1 MAYGC
6 SNTNDNKMINITDN
20 FRVNKP
26 APIDDRLGPFVS
38 TASALS
44 SIEIDRRHI
53 GLTVII
59 DDGTGAVEYWFKDGV
74 SNGDLE
80 VKASGGPGAT
90 PTLADVLDEGN
101 QADENIELLNDSELR
116 FGAGGGILLDN
127 GSRLREGTIDAGTG
141 GSKGIAQICGVGYE
155 LKWEAGSEYVMN
167 GNGDQIREV
176 RYKFNETPTATDD
189 VTKGFTVGSRWVLD
203 NGDVYVCS
211 DATATAAVWELAGLV
226 PYTGAT
232 QDVDL
237 GTRDLYTNKLWLLD
251 EANNNHASIH
261 YTDSDFHIEDA
272 DGHKLLVI
280 EDGFIQFHL
289 TDIIQSNLFISNLT
303 QTRDHYLPNASG
315 TIALTSDITKSAV
328 GLGNVDNTSDA
339 NKPISSATQTAL
351 DLKAP
356 IASPTFTGTVG
367 GITKSMV
374 GLGNVDN
381 TADAN
386 KAFTASQ
393 ITSGTF
399 DKARLPKVIPAV
411 AIAGS
416 AFTSGNTTSEVI
428 MSTLTIPANTLN
440 VGDVVRIS
448 GLMTYNTSAT
458 KTLRV
463 KFGTTTAGTSIY
475 SPANLASS
483 ATSTQIEL
491 LAVVTGSTTL
501 RFATNTVTGNTIY
514 GNNTGALVSQTID
527 RTQPISFIVT
537 MTKTSGPDTVTCE
550 SAFL

>member
-1 MAYGC
+1 
-6 SNTNDNKMINITDN
+6 MINITDN

-74 SNGDLE
+74 TNGDLE
-80 VKASGGPGAT
+80 SKASGGPGAT
-90 PTLADVLDEGN
+90 PTLAQVLDEGN
-101 QADENIELLNDSELR
+101 QADENIELLNDSEVR

-176 RYKFNETPTATDD
+176 RYKFGITPTATDD

-237 GTRDLYTNKLWLLD
+237 GTHDLYTNKVYLLD
-251 EANNNHASIH
+251 EPNGNHGSLH
-261 YTDSDFHIEDA
+261 YTDGDFHIEDA

-280 EDGFIQFHL
+280 EDGFIQLHL
-289 TDIIQSNLFISNLT
+289 TDSIQSNLFTSGLT

-315 TIALTSDITKSAV
+315 TIALTSDITKDAV
-328 GLGNVDNTSDA
+328 GLGNVNNTSDA
-339 NKPISSATQTAL
+339 NKPISTATQTAL

-356 IASPTFTGTVG
+356 INNPTFTGTVG

-374 GLGNVDN
+374 GLGSVDN
-381 TADAN
+381 TADAS
-386 KAFTASQ
+386 KTFTAAQ
-393 ITSGTF
+393 ITSGVF
-399 DKARLPKVIPAV
+399 DKARIPKVTFPTV
-411 AIAGS
+411 H
-416 AFTSGNTTSEVI
+416 FSG
-428 MSTLTIPANTLN
+428 STLAGNFGNGVEGVIQTLSIPANTLASGDIIRLGFMYSFSAN
-440 VGDVVRIS
+440 VGTKSPRIRFGS
-448 GLMTYNTSAT
+448 NTTTGNSIYIPASQGAT
-458 KTLRV
+458 ITNIQGELFMIVTSSTNLRIWSTATV
-463 KFGTTTAGTSIY
+463 AGFGTTT
-475 SPANLASS
+475 S
-483 ATSTQIEL
+483 AL
-491 LAVVTGSTTL
+491 
-501 RFATNTVTGNTIY
+501 TNNTID
-514 GNNTGALVSQTID
+514 L
-527 RTQPISFIVT
+527 TQPIPFSFNINKAT
-537 MTKTSGPDTVTCE
+537 GTDTAILE
-550 SAFL
+550 SVFIEILKP